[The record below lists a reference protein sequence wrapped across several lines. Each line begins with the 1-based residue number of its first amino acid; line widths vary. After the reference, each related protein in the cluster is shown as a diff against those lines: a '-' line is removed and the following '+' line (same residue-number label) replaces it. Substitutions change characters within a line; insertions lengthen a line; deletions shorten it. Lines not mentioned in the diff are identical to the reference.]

1 MGAVSSEGG
10 RGPGEQACDHPRMC
24 GGARISLASPIGR
37 PPSPSPART
46 ASQNVPEA
54 EKQPPQSFPEP
65 QNSPPGRPRASEQ
78 LPRASQ
84 TLKTASQGVPGRPG
98 APEQLPRASQSP
110 RTASHGVDYRTRW
123 AQGPGPTAFN
133 SGNTQRPTCVTHAR
147 RAPAQHHLCM
157 EIRAPRAQRS
167 TSATQPVLASSGTLL
182 RNSGRLP
189 DLYLHLYLYL
199 SIYLSIDISINR
211 RESP

>member
-1 MGAVSSEGG
+1 MKNSFPDPENSS
-10 RGPGEQACDHPRMC
+10 PGHPR
-24 GGARISLASPIGR
+24 
-37 PPSPSPART
+37 
-46 ASQNVPEA
+46 ASQSLPRDSPGLPGPPHFVPEP
-54 EKQPPQSFPEP
+54 EKHPPQGPPEP

-78 LPRASQ
+78 PPRASQ
-84 TLKTASQGVPGRPG
+84 TLKTSSQGVPGRPG

-133 SGNTQRPTCVTHAR
+133 SGNIQRPTRVTHAR
-147 RAPAQHHLCM
+147 RAPAQHHLCT

-167 TSATQPVLASSGTLL
+167 TSATQPSLASSGTLL

-189 DLYLHLYLYL
+189 E
-199 SIYLSIDISINR
+199 IDIYIYILDLITP
-211 RESP
+211 ESR